1 VYFSDHYERRVDMFT
16 PIRNL
21 SKVVLIVILLIT
33 ALFISKGLSQE
44 HYPNNPITMVVPW
57 SAGLQDIM
65 TRAICKVAEKE
76 LGQPII
82 VENKP
87 GANAAIGTNY
97 VLKSKPDG
105 YTLGTNGAATLAI
118 NPHLQKFPFNV
129 LTDVIAISG
138 FCKYNHLLCVRADAP
153 WNTFEDLIAYAKKN
167 PGKFTY
173 AVSGIADPQHICM
186 EQLAMKEGIKWTAI
200 PFKGGGGAVLA
211 ALGGNTDAVAMSAL
225 ETSAHIKAG
234 KLKVLLVLTRS
245 RLPAFPDVPTI
256 LEKGYDFHSIA
267 YYVGIYGPRGL
278 PEPIRERLEG
288 VFRRATRDPFYIETA
303 SRLQIE
309 VADISGKEFSDY
321 WKSKYHDMGKVIK
334 ALGLGE
340 K

>member
-1 VYFSDHYERRVDMFT
+1 MFT

-97 VLKSKPDG
+97 VLKSIPDG

-138 FCKYNHLLCVRADAP
+138 FCKYNHLVPPHNQQKHRP
-153 WNTFEDLIAYAKKN
+153 IQHQWYQERNIVYIAL
-167 PGKFTY
+167 F
-173 AVSGIADPQHICM
+173 C
-186 EQLAMKEGIKWTAI
+186 
-200 PFKGGGGAVLA
+200 
-211 ALGGNTDAVAMSAL
+211 
-225 ETSAHIKAG
+225 TSNIG
-234 KLKVLLVLTRS
+234 S
-245 RLPAFPDVPTI
+245 
-256 LEKGYDFHSIA
+256 
-267 YYVGIYGPRGL
+267 
-278 PEPIRERLEG
+278 
-288 VFRRATRDPFYIETA
+288 
-303 SRLQIE
+303 
-309 VADISGKEFSDY
+309 
-321 WKSKYHDMGKVIK
+321 K
-334 ALGLGE
+334 AL
-340 K
+340 